1 MPRSIH
7 RNTSAEDMPNV
18 YDHFAAGRDHKVV
31 FARHGTVSLRS
42 LERQTYELANPR
54 IGIWVS
60 NYSLVSRT

>member
-1 MPRSIH
+1 
-7 RNTSAEDMPNV
+7 MPNV